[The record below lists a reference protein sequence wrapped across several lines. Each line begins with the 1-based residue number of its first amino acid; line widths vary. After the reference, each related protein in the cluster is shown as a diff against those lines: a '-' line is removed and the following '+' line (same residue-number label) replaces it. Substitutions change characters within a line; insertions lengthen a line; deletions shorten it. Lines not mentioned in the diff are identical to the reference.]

1 MTSILAGFFLGFL
14 LVGSAVEWLVNL
26 TAGACRVGCAGW
38 RHLVFVAATALAW
51 VVVARLTYLI
61 WNRIS
66 PRPPSPGIRGFI
78 RRFLGGGAQRSPDLD
93 ALLQHRAE
101 RDQFLAENYASPL
114 PEEHQEGFGG
124 LDYFPP
130 DRAWMI
136 SGAYEPIE
144 PRDVPITSSAGT
156 ESQYKMIGTVTLQ
169 IGRCEYRLVVLDDGD
184 GGEFI
189 PFRDGTCGDTTYA
202 GGRYVGI
209 DVGDD
214 GSATVDFNRAG
225 NPWGVYDEEF
235 TCPLPPPGNVI
246 TESVTAG
253 EKIWVPED

>member
-1 MTSILAGFFLGFL
+1 MISIPAGFFLGFL
-14 LVGSAVEWLVNL
+14 LLGSGVEWLIGL
-26 TAGACRVGCAGW
+26 TGGACPIGCAGW
-38 RHLVFVAATALAW
+38 RHVLFVAASAVAW
-51 VVVARLTYLI
+51 GVVTRLTYLI

-66 PRPPSPGIRGFI
+66 PRVAPPGIRGLV
-78 RRFLGGGAQRSPDLD
+78 RRLLGGETPRSATLD
-93 ALLQHRAE
+93 ALLRHRAE

-130 DRAWMI
+130 DRAWRI
-136 SGAYEPIE
+136 SGVYESIE

-156 ESQYKMIGTVTLQ
+156 ENPYKMVGAVTLQ
-169 IGRCEYRLVVLDDGD
+169 IGRSEYRLVVLDDGD

-189 PFRDGTCGDTTYA
+189 PFRDGSCGDTTYR

-209 DVGDD
+209 DVDGD
-214 GSATVDFNRAG
+214 GSATVDFNMAG
-225 NPWGVYDEEF
+225 NPWCVYDEEF

-246 TESVTAG
+246 TESVNAG
-253 EKIWVPED
+253 EKMWATEG